1 MTNASPAALGVGFDF
16 AMDAWLPMNRWTRAD
31 FRTVLVLAFRHLV
44 VKRGRAALLLFGY
57 AVGAAVMMVLLS
69 VGEAMLI
76 QSRDVRLVGGGEVT
90 LLPEGIDLEG
100 LRTGSMGGMF
110 FGIDRARFLDRQLA
124 GGPRLDDVVAATS
137 PLIEQK
143 LVYLVTD
150 GALHPLRAGGEI
162 PSAAAAV
169 GSALNLLAG
178 RWEDSDADRRFKAP
192 TPSQLLDE
200 IDHFHTPMADS
211 TWAEWHYFNVA
222 PSPDEW
228 WYITFLIGGP
238 LYQGK
243 GGGQLLVTRHREGRP
258 PARYESY
265 AGQDAIRYDTSR
277 ADLAIGPHTVTQRD
291 GAYRIQGAA
300 GGVRFDLEIV
310 PERHAYFPPL
320 ELRGDRFR
328 SGYVVPVL
336 RGLASG
342 TICEGGVCRA
352 IERAAAYHDH
362 NWGVWRET
370 TWNWGQARGRDLTF
384 VYGGVLTGDSLAA
397 PSSSPY
403 FMAVVDSLGV
413 RQVLRFAAID
423 YHGARTIIGAR
434 GSTAPERFNFRAAR
448 LTDTVDVAV
457 TVRHA
462 QATPAAQ
469 AGGRIFLQMRGEF
482 TLRGTLL
489 GRPVADSGLG
499 FFETFVAPN
508 ADRR

>member
-1 MTNASPAALGVGFDF
+1 MS
-16 AMDAWLPMNRWTRAD
+16 RSSRAD
-31 FRTVLVLAFRHLV
+31 LRTVLVLAFRHLV
-44 VKRGRAALLLFGY
+44 VKRGRATLLLFGY

-124 GGPRLDDVVAATS
+124 GGPRLDDVVAVTS

-143 LVYLVTD
+143 LVYLIRN
-150 GALHPLRAGGEI
+150 GELHPVRAGGEI

-169 GSALNLLAG
+169 GSGLDLLDG
-178 RWEDSDADRRFKAP
+178 SWEDSDADLRFKRP
-192 TPSQLLDE
+192 TPAQLLDE
-200 IDHFHTPMADS
+200 IDRFHTPMEDS

-238 LYQGK
+238 LHQGG
-243 GGGQLLVTRHREGRP
+243 GGGQLLITRHRESHP
-258 PARYESY
+258 PARFE
-265 AGQDAIRYDTSR
+265 AFVAQDQIRYDTTR
-277 ADLAIGPHTVTQRD
+277 ADLAIGPHTVTQRN
-291 GAYRIQGAA
+291 GRYRIQGAA
-300 GGVRFDLEIV
+300 GGARFDLEIV

-328 SGYVVPVL
+328 SGYTVPVL

-342 TICEGGVCRA
+342 TICERGACRTV
-352 IERAAAYHDH
+352 ERAAAYHDH

-370 TWNWGQARGRDLTF
+370 TWNWGQARGQDLTF
-384 VYGGVLTGDSLAA
+384 VYGGVLTDDSLAA
-397 PSSSPY
+397 PSAAPY
-403 FMAVVDSLGV
+403 FLAVVDSLGV
-413 RQVLRFAAID
+413 RQVLRFAAIE
-423 YHGARTIIGAR
+423 YYGAQSVAGAP
-434 GSTAPERFNFRAAR
+434 GSRAPKRFTFRAAR
-448 LTDTVDVAV
+448 LDDTVDVAV
-457 TVRHA
+457 RVRHA

-469 AGGRIFLQMRGEF
+469 TGGRIFLQMRGEF
-482 TLRGTLL
+482 SLRGSLL

-499 FFETFVAPN
+499 FFETFVTP
-508 ADRR
+508 DR

>member
-1 MTNASPAALGVGFDF
+1 MSRP
-16 AMDAWLPMNRWTRAD
+16 TRAD

-44 VKRGRAALLLFGY
+44 IKRGRATLLLFGY

-100 LRTGSMGGMF
+100 LRTGSMSGMF

-124 GGPRLDDVVAATS
+124 GGPRLDDVVSATS

-143 LVYLVTD
+143 LIYLVRD
-150 GALHPLRAGGEI
+150 GKLHPLRAGGEI

-169 GSALNLLAG
+169 GSGLQLLAG
-178 RWEDSDADRRFKAP
+178 RWEDSDADRRFKRP
-192 TPSQLLDE
+192 TPAELLDE
-200 IDHFHTPMADS
+200 IDRFHTPMADS

-222 PSPDEW
+222 PGPDEW
-228 WYITFLIGGP
+228 WYITYLIGGP

-243 GGGQLLVTRHREGRP
+243 GGGQLLITRHREGRP
-258 PARYESY
+258 PARFESF
-265 AGQDAIRYDTSR
+265 AAQELIRYDTTR
-277 ADLAIGPHTVTQRD
+277 ADLAIGSHTVTQRD
-291 GAYRIQGAA
+291 GAYRIRGAA
-300 GGVRFDLEIV
+300 GAVRFDLEIL

-336 RGLASG
+336 RGIASG
-342 TICEGGVCRA
+342 TICEQDVCRA
-352 IERAAAYHDH
+352 VERAAAYHDH

-370 TWNWGQARGRDLTF
+370 TWNWGQARGQEMTF

-397 PSSSPY
+397 PSAAPY
-403 FMAVVDSLGV
+403 FLAVVDSLGV

-423 YHGARTIIGAR
+423 YRGTGPIAGAAGV
-434 GSTAPERFNFRAAR
+434 TAPERFTFRAAR
-448 LTDTVDVAV
+448 LSDTVEIAV
-457 TVRHA
+457 SVRHA

-469 AGGRIFLQMRGEF
+469 SGGRTFLQMRGEF
-482 TLRGTLL
+482 MLRGNLL

-499 FFETFVAPN
+499 FFETFVAPE
-508 ADRR
+508 R

>member
-1 MTNASPAALGVGFDF
+1 MSQS
-16 AMDAWLPMNRWTRAD
+16 TRAD
-31 FRTVLVLAFRHLV
+31 LRTITVLAFRHLV

-69 VGEAMLI
+69 VGEAMLV

-110 FGIDRARFLDRQLA
+110 FGIDRARFLDHQLA
-124 GGPRLDDVVAATS
+124 GGPRLDDVVSATS

-143 LVYLVTD
+143 LVYLVQN
-150 GALHPLRAGGEI
+150 GELHPLRAGAEI

-169 GSALNLLAG
+169 GSALDLLSG
-178 RWEDSDADRRFKAP
+178 SWEDSDADRRFKQP
-192 TPSQLLDE
+192 TPGQLLDE
-200 IDHFHTPMADS
+200 IDRFHTPMADS

-222 PSPDEW
+222 PSPEEW

-243 GGGQLLVTRHREGRP
+243 GGGQLLVTRHREGAP
-258 PARYESY
+258 PARFE
-265 AGQDAIRYDTSR
+265 AFVAQDGIRYDTTR
-277 ADLAIGPHTVTQRD
+277 ADLSIGPHTVVQRD
-291 GAYRIQGAA
+291 GRYRIQGAA

-336 RGLASG
+336 RGVASG
-342 TICEGGVCRA
+342 TICEGGACQTVA
-352 IERAAAYHDH
+352 RAAAYHDH

-370 TWNWGQARGRDLTF
+370 TWNWGQARGQDMTF
-384 VYGGVLTGDSLAA
+384 VYGGVLTGDSAAA
-397 PSSSPY
+397 PSNAPY
-403 FMAVVDSLGV
+403 FLAVVDSLGV
-413 RQVLRFAAID
+413 RQVLRFAKID
-423 YHGARTIIGAR
+423 YRGTQAVAGAP
-434 GSTAPERFNFRAAR
+434 GSSAPEQFTFRAAR
-448 LTDTVDVAV
+448 LDDTVDVSV
-457 TVRHA
+457 RVRHA

-482 TLRGTLL
+482 SLRGTLL

-508 ADRR
+508 R

>member
-1 MTNASPAALGVGFDF
+1 
-16 AMDAWLPMNRWTRAD
+16 MDAWLPMNRWTRAD